1 MRILSTLL
9 VLSLSLSAL
18 TFAQSSSAPP
28 ANGASLPPAAAENS
42 NVVVIPADTKVPIV
56 LKQTISTKN
65 TREGDAVY
73 AETTFPV
80 VVNDRII
87 IPAGTYVQGR
97 ISHIER
103 AGRVKGRAEVLMHF
117 TTLIYPSGYTVMLP
131 GALQGAP
138 GADKASV
145 KDSEGTVR
153 EDGPVSYTHL
163 DVYKRQGFRLAHCA
177 FRHFDVAAALGYK
190 GTHEGGGVVLDL
202 FLHHVIHLAA
212 KHADGMGRARIGTG
226 RHGGDVCT
234 FQDEKSGGSRATTA
248 RSNVEDHRHGR
259 CQDFFDNVASRVEQ
273 PAGRADLDQHRLV
286 LVAVGF
292 LDGAADVLGG
302 DGLDGVVQHDLQHFG
317 PSGSGE
323 GCEERSGQQA
333 VKSARN

>member
-1 MRILSTLL
+1 MRILLTLL

-117 TTLIYPSGYTVMLP
+117 STLIYPSGYTVMLP

-153 EDGPVSYTHL
+153 EDGQTGE
-163 DVYKRQGFRLAHCA
+163 K
-177 FRHFDVAAALGYK
+177 VATAAERGI
-190 GTHEGGGVVLDL
+190 GGASGGA
-202 FLHHVIHLAA
+202 VI
-212 KHADGMGRARIGTG
+212 
-226 RHGGDVCT
+226 GGIT
-234 FQDEKSGGSRATTA
+234 TGSRAA
-248 RSNVEDHRHGR
+248 AGIGAGLGGAVG
-259 CQDFFDNVASRVEQ
+259 VASALLKRGSDVKLEAGTTVEMVIQ
-273 PAGRADLDQHRLV
+273 RQVTLDAGRIPR
-286 LVAVGF
+286 
-292 LDGAADVLGG
+292 
-302 DGLDGVVQHDLQHFG
+302 
-317 PSGSGE
+317 
-323 GCEERSGQQA
+323 
-333 VKSARN
+333 

>member
-80 VVNDRII
+80 VVNDRIT

-153 EDGPVSYTHL
+153 EDGQTGE
-163 DVYKRQGFRLAHCA
+163 K
-177 FRHFDVAAALGYK
+177 VATAAERGI
-190 GTHEGGGVVLDL
+190 GGASGGA
-202 FLHHVIHLAA
+202 VI
-212 KHADGMGRARIGTG
+212 
-226 RHGGDVCT
+226 GGIT
-234 FQDEKSGGSRATTA
+234 TGSRAA
-248 RSNVEDHRHGR
+248 AGIGAGLGGAVG
-259 CQDFFDNVASRVEQ
+259 VASALLKRGSDVKLEAGTTVEMVIQ
-273 PAGRADLDQHRLV
+273 RQVTLDAGRIPR
-286 LVAVGF
+286 
-292 LDGAADVLGG
+292 
-302 DGLDGVVQHDLQHFG
+302 
-317 PSGSGE
+317 
-323 GCEERSGQQA
+323 
-333 VKSARN
+333 